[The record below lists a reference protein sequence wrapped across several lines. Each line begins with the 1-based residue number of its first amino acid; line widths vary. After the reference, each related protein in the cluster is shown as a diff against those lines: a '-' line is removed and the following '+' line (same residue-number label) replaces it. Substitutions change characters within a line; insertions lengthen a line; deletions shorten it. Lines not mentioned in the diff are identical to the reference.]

1 VAHAPRHGEDVT
13 QKRVARLPK
22 AETAKRDDRSAALA
36 LLASVGVTPK
46 RGWAKIEQ
54 AGLLFKNAQAAADER
69 DAAEAAKLRDR
80 AKMVKALSGV
90 ELVTESEKG
99 IREALLRDLRGEF
112 WPTIGQ
118 VQRGWKPSPP
128 IAHTA
133 ATKQRGRRVDLGIER
148 TIRDFEAVYGWNWQ
162 TCAAAVFLSGVSTYS
177 YEAIKKSFRAWNR
190 RHRRSG
196 TVKT

>member
-1 VAHAPRHGEDVT
+1 MD
-13 QKRVARLPK
+13 KK
-22 AETAKRDDRSAALA
+22 DDRSAALA
-36 LLASVGVTPK
+36 VLASVGVTPK
-46 RGWAKIEQ
+46 RGWAEIEQ

-118 VQRGWKPSPP
+118 IERGWKPSPP
-128 IAHTA
+128 IANTA
-133 ATKQRGRRVDLGIER
+133 TSKQRGRRVDLGIER
-148 TIRDFEAVYGWNWQ
+148 TIRDFEAVHGWNWQ
-162 TCAAAVFLSGVSTYS
+162 ICAAAVFLSGVSTYS
-177 YEAIKKSFRAWNR
+177 YTAIKKTFRDWDR
-190 RHRRSG
+190 RHRRPG